1 MSSTKTPKDFG
12 RKEVQSPEEKF
23 AAVASFKEQLEENFI
38 SLGQLLFEIKSSKL
52 FLFKG
57 YEKFKDFVEAE
68 YQLSGSLAGRLVST
82 YALYIEEMDLPEGEV
97 KEIGFDRLQM
107 IKPMMQKADW
117 ETRDSWIS
125 KATEMPTKELRE
137 HIKEMKK
144 QDKEAE
150 LDLKDVYVDQYME
163 KMISWFNC
171 SRKELNFKLALYFQD
186 ADLEEVKKIVKER
199 QRIFELETKDQNSGG
214 ENG

>member
-1 MSSTKTPKDFG
+1 MTHKDKPTESMSPD
-12 RKEVQSPEEKF
+12 EKF
-23 AAVASFKEQLEENFI
+23 SAVANLKEQLEENFI
-38 SLGQLLFEIKSSKL
+38 SLGQLLSEIKRTKL

-82 YALYIEEMDLPEGEV
+82 FDLFVEEMDIDETEI

-107 IKPMMQKADW
+107 IRPMMQKADW
-117 ETRDSWIS
+117 KVRDEWVH
-125 KATEMPTKELRE
+125 KAEEMPTKELRD
-137 HIKEMKK
+137 HIKDLKK
-144 QDKEAE
+144 QEKEADT
-150 LDLKDVYVDQYME
+150 DLKDVYIEQYME

-186 ADLEEVKKIVKER
+186 ADLDEIKKIVKER
-199 QRIFELETKDQNSGG
+199 QRLFELETQTNK
-214 ENG
+214 E

>member
-1 MSSTKTPKDFG
+1 MSKKATESM
-12 RKEVQSPEEKF
+12 SPDEKF
-23 AAVASFKEQLEENFI
+23 SAVANLKEQLEENFI
-38 SLGQLLFEIKSSKL
+38 SLGQLLSEIKRTKL

-82 YALYIEEMDLPEGEV
+82 FDLFIEEMDIDEGEI
-97 KEIGFDRLQM
+97 KDIGFDRLQM

-117 ETRDSWIS
+117 KVRDEWVH
-125 KATEMPTKELRE
+125 KAEEMPTKELRE
-137 HIKEMKK
+137 HIKELKK
-144 QDKEAE
+144 QDKEAD
-150 LDLKDVYVDQYME
+150 LDLKDVYIEQYME

-186 ADLEEVKKIVKER
+186 ADLDEIKQIVKER
-199 QRIFELETKDQNSGG
+199 QRLFEQTTQTNKE
-214 ENG
+214 

>member
-1 MSSTKTPKDFG
+1 MSKKSPYA
-12 RKEVQSPEEKF
+12 ENMSPEEKF
-23 AAVASFKEQLEENFI
+23 SAVANLKDQLEDNFI
-38 SLGQLLFEIKSSKL
+38 SLGQLLSEIKRSKL

-68 YQLSGSLAGRLVST
+68 YQLSGSLAGKLVGT
-82 YALYIEEMDLPEGEV
+82 YDLFIEEMDIDETEV

-117 ETRDSWIS
+117 QLRDEWLH
-125 KATEMPTKELRE
+125 KAEEMPTKELRE
-137 HIKEMKK
+137 HIKELKK
-144 QDKEAE
+144 QDKESD
-150 LDLKDVYVDQYME
+150 LDLKEVFIDQYME

-186 ADLEEVKKIVKER
+186 ADLDEIKKVVKER
-199 QRIFELETKDQNSGG
+199 QRVFEQSTQTDKE
-214 ENG
+214 

>member
-1 MSSTKTPKDFG
+1 MSN
-12 RKEVQSPEEKF
+12 KEKPTESMSPDEKF
-23 AAVASFKEQLEENFI
+23 SAVANLKEQLEDNFI
-38 SLGQLLFEIKSSKL
+38 SLGQLLSEIKRSKL

-82 YALYIEEMDLPEGEV
+82 FDLFIEEMDIDESEV

-117 ETRDSWIS
+117 KVRDEWVH
-125 KATEMPTKELRE
+125 KAEEMPTKELRE
-137 HIKEMKK
+137 HIKELKK
-144 QDKEAE
+144 QEKEADT
-150 LDLKDVYVDQYME
+150 DLKDVYIEQYME

-186 ADLEEVKKIVKER
+186 ADLDEIKKIVKER
-199 QRIFELETKDQNSGG
+199 QRLFELETQTNK
-214 ENG
+214 E